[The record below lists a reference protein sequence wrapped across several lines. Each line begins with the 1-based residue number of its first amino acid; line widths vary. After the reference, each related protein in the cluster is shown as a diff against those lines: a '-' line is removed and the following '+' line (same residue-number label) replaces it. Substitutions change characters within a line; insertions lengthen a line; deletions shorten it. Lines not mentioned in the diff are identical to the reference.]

1 MGHHPHGESSQKA
14 DREVEDAPALT
25 RVEEILGAARWVVE
39 TIERRP
45 EPTGEVGD
53 DGGQQGADEAT
64 EQSCPLGCTH
74 SGARRRSGFGSL
86 RALES
91 SPLNGPISIR
101 RGPRSPRERPP
112 A

>member
-25 RVEEILGAARWVVE
+25 RVEEIPGAARWVVE

-64 EQSCPLGCTH
+64 DQSCPLGCTH
-74 SGARRRSGFGSL
+74 LGARRI
-86 RALES
+86 ALS
-91 SPLNGPISIR
+91 SP
-101 RGPRSPRERPP
+101 RPQRVAAIP
-112 A
+112 LFRAPSARLAAN